1 MPLVLPYTA
10 YLRVYEPLSAFPEAE
25 AQRWSGYAAS
35 AQRPRRAAALVAER
49 TDAVRRAAARS
60 PVALPARESA
70 DAYVRWIDGVTYI
83 CPWQTRLRSCLALQA
98 LVRACPELVALAF
111 PAGTPAGKAAPVE
124 AGAPGGLAGP
134 AESTSPAAGAVA
146 GLGGADVTAVADH
159 SGSGARLHIMASNWT
174 IPPIWFVPFSPVERW
189 LVLEALSDLDE
200 AGRTGA
206 AATRTLVYATT
217 MVQARHR
224 ISRALAA
231 QRHLS
236 GQPVAEATGS
246 VGQQQERA
254 GLDAVGRWLEQFH
267 PHALLELDYGGLV
280 NAFSDGALQADQSV
294 AEVAAAV
301 RALEMGEPELAVAM
315 HRRVT
320 RRWWAVEALSRAS

>member
-25 AQRWSGYAAS
+25 ARRWSGYAAS
-35 AQRPRRAAALVAER
+35 AQRPRRVAALVAER
-49 TDAVRRAAARS
+49 TDAVRRAAART

-124 AGAPGGLAGP
+124 AGAPGGSAGT
-134 AESTSPAAGAVA
+134 AGSTSPAMGTVA
-146 GLGGADVTAVADH
+146 EIGPADVTAVADP
-159 SGSGARLHIMASNWT
+159 SDPGARLHIMASNWT
-174 IPPIWFVPFSPVERW
+174 IPPSWFVPFSPVERW
-189 LVLEALSDLDE
+189 LVLEAISDLNEND
-200 AGRTGA
+200 RTSA

-217 MVQARHR
+217 LVQARHR

-231 QRHLS
+231 QRHLT
-236 GQPVAEATGS
+236 GQPVAGMTGS
-246 VGQQQERA
+246 VGQQQEPF
-254 GLDAVGRWLEQFH
+254 GLEAVGLWLDQFH

-294 AEVAAAV
+294 AEVDAAV